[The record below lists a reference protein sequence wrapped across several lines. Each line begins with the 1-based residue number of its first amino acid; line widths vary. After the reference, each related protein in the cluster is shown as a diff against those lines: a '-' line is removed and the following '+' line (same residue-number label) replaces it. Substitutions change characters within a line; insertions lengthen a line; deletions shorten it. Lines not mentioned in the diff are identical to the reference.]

1 MQFPLSEK
9 DLDLLVEALD
19 SHVYWQLS
27 DQHYRNNAD
36 VIDPGSDD
44 PEQAAEI
51 EACVELSD
59 RLRALC
65 ARE

>member
-1 MQFPLSEK
+1 MQPPLSEK

-36 VIDPGSDD
+36 VVDPGSDD
-44 PEQAAEI
+44 PEQAAQI

-59 RLRALC
+59 RLRALRS
-65 ARE
+65 A